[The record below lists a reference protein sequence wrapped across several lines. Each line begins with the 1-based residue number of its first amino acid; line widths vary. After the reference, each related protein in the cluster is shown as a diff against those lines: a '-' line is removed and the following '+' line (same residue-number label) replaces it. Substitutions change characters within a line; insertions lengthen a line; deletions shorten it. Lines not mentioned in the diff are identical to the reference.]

1 MHSMAQN
8 STITGSVVSVTGE
21 VIPGVSIQ
29 IKGTNSCTVTDAKG
43 FYKMGLVVGLAKRSY
58 DQ

>member
-1 MHSMAQN
+1 MAQN